1 MFKSLN
7 GPSHEILVLITYAQ
21 KSHLNANIDVSRK
34 VRSPHFALTFIYI
47 HTMCVRVL
55 KALGS
60 LLLFAGSPEHLL
72 LHNAIS
78 WLIEYS
84 Y

>member
-1 MFKSLN
+1 MTALFCKVNMLKSLN

-21 KSHLNANIDVSRK
+21 KSHLKSISTYLGKLEVHIL
-34 VRSPHFALTFIYI
+34 VRA
-47 HTMCVRVL
+47 V
-55 KALGS
+55 KALGT
-60 LLLFAGSPEHLL
+60 LLLFEGSPEHLL